1 MSDIIIGGKKIN
13 MAMLNV
19 LNNPVLTHS
28 PTGILPGKIARVNGQ
43 GCVREVSLA
52 QVSCIYTDVCLCCSA
67 HTSGC
72 VVDGLVAMAVH

>member
-13 MAMLNV
+13 MAMLNAYV

-28 PTGILPGKIARVNGQ
+28 PTGILHGKIAGVNGQ

-52 QVSCIYTDVCLCCSA
+52 QVSCILMYVY
-67 HTSGC
+67 
-72 VVDGLVAMAVH
+72 VAPPGPHQWVRG